1 MPKGVTMASRSAI
14 NAFCHAGGLT
24 SVRFASSRMLDWSD
38 ALKSMP

>member
-24 SVRFASSRMLDWSD
+24 SVRLASSRMLDWSD
-38 ALKSMP
+38 ALKSML